1 MKDSNNIQAIF
12 EDDFVEFLQNI
23 GAKKI
28 IDNGEAKCKF
38 CKRVLGIDD
47 VATVFG
53 EEGTIKFVCDDASC
67 ICQMNEYFNDK

>member
-28 IDNGEAKCKF
+28 IDNG
-38 CKRVLGIDD
+38 
-47 VATVFG
+47 
-53 EEGTIKFVCDDASC
+53 
-67 ICQMNEYFNDK
+67 

>member
-28 IDNGEAKCKF
+28 IDNGQAKCKF

-53 EEGTIKFVCDDASC
+53 EGGAIKYCF
-67 ICQMNEYFNDK
+67 IRI